1 MKLVKS
7 KVSDYYSRYVV
18 DSIMSTIS
26 RSSIFQRDI
35 VVLKSNVEIR
45 SSNGVP
51 FTLKDGAGCIELT
64 TYESLNTMTGEL
76 SNPSSVE
83 TFYPSSDMCNDQV
96 LCFLD
101 WLDQRLEEAKS

>member
-1 MKLVKS
+1 MRKEPAS
-7 KVSDYYSRYVV
+7 YSYLARYVV
-18 DSIMSTIS
+18 EKILGTVNQSTA
-26 RSSIFQRDI
+26 FKRDI
-35 VVLKSNVEIR
+35 VVLKSNVAIR

-64 TYESLNTMTGEL
+64 TYESLNTMTGEP

-101 WLDQRLEEAKS
+101 WLDQKLEEAKS